1 MTFLLTHALTCL
13 IHYPV
18 LTQTYSLWLEVRTG
32 SRYSQAKSLEREELL
47 PVLPQ
52 AFTGPV

>member
-1 MTFLLTHALTCL
+1 MTCL